1 MCERWN
7 SDEPQPVV
15 KTEFIERQL
24 QQSEILLSLQP
35 AHLYALRGTVTSFA
49 NFAECQNEIIDF
61 LKGDRPFKYSGNLFD
76 PEFQKLVIKNTPTK
90 NETSEADKEAAIKHN
105 MSAFLINAFLVNFL
119 EGKIKETGLSV
130 NNLREFIVK
139 TTPKPAPK
147 PPVTPPDNGT
157 I

>member
-24 QQSEILLSLQP
+24 QQSEILLSFQP

-76 PEFQKLVIKNTPTK
+76 PEFQKLFIKNTPIK
-90 NETSEADKEAAIKHN
+90 KETSEADKEAAIKHN

-130 NNLREFIVK
+130 NNLREFIIK
-139 TTPKPAPK
+139 TTPKPATK